1 MNKTSSLKTIDMGK
15 WKYSIF
21 ALCAINIF
29 AFIACEDSSKDLN
42 PDFEY
47 LKGTWVD
54 NESFAMQ
61 FVDFYSENQAN
72 FGMYSRTFERYDSFQ
87 YRITESNQIVIDFL
101 GDTES
106 RETFHNLIKIGNDTI
121 EISDLTTIPENP
133 NKVYIRREIIT
144 EKQNDTIIIGHNQI
158 YYDPEYDFKLE
169 MVSVLSDSRCPSGV
183 DCVWEG
189 NAEVR
194 FDLIIGGN
202 YQHDFVLN
210 TNQEFQT
217 DTLIDK
223 ITYRLVGLVPYPKIN
238 QSIDIKDY
246 KAKIIIEE
254 Q

>member
-1 MNKTSSLKTIDMGK
+1 MNKTSSFKKIAMRK
-15 WKYSIF
+15 WKYLIF
-21 ALCAINIF
+21 ALSAINIF
-29 AFIACEDSSKDLN
+29 AFIACEDSNKDLN
-42 PDFEY
+42 PDFEH

-54 NESFAMQ
+54 DESFAMQ
-61 FVDFYSENQAN
+61 FVDFYSEDQAN
-72 FGMYSRTFERYDSFQ
+72 FGMYARNFEKYDSFQ
-87 YRITESNQIVIDFL
+87 YRITESNQIAIDFL
-101 GDTES
+101 GDNQS
-106 RETFHNLIKIGNDTI
+106 IETFHNLIKIGNDTI

-144 EKQNDTIIIGHNQI
+144 EKQNDTIIIRHNQI
-158 YYDPEYDFKLE
+158 YFDPEYDFKLE
-169 MVSVLSDSRCPSGV
+169 MVSVPGDSRCPSGA
-183 DCVWEG
+183 DCVWQG

-194 FDLIIGGN
+194 FDLTIGGN

-210 TNQEFQT
+210 TNREFQT

-223 ITYRLVGLVPYPKIN
+223 IKYKLVGLVPYPKID